1 MAEIELKELNK
12 ECMEAPARLVE
23 RAEDEY
29 HDRILRI
36 AEKIV
41 NAGGIRLVLIAG
53 PSGSGKTTTANL
65 ISDRIKTL
73 GKKSKVLSLDDFY
86 RDREDPDYPRRK
98 DGCLDYECP
107 ESLDL
112 PKLTDTLQKIIN
124 GEEYIL
130 PKYDFKLGRATSEAK
145 HPSALGEIIIIEGL
159 HAINPL
165 ISDCLPKSAIYK
177 IFISVSTNINDGN
190 ERILSGRKIR
200 FVRRLVRDS
209 IYRGADARRTLDFWS
224 EVLRG
229 EDIYLYPHRH
239 LADISFDTFHMF
251 EPPLMKRFALKL
263 LTEELASEVEYVR
276 IIREAMLKMEELD
289 EELVPENSLI
299 REFISGG
306 TYHKIY

>member
-1 MAEIELKELNK
+1 MAEIDLKWLNTECK
-12 ECMEAPARLVE
+12 ENPDALVQ

-29 HDRILRI
+29 HDRISRI

-41 NAGGIRLVLIAG
+41 NNKEIRLVLIAG

-65 ISDRIKTL
+65 ISDRIKSL
-73 GKKSKVLSLDDFY
+73 GRKSKVVSLDDFY
-86 RDREDPDYPRRK
+86 RDRESPAYPRRP

-112 PKLTDTLQKIIN
+112 ERLTDTLQKIIN
-124 GEEYIL
+124 GEEYTL
-130 PKYDFKLGRATSEAK
+130 PKYDFKLGRATSETK
-145 HPSALGEIIIIEGL
+145 HASAADKVVVIEGL

-177 IFISVSTNINDGN
+177 IFISVSTNINDGG

-200 FVRRLVRDS
+200 FIRRLVRDS
-209 IYRGADARRTLDFWS
+209 IYRGADARRTLDFWG

-239 LADISFDTFHMF
+239 LADISFDTFHLF
-251 EPPLMKRFALKL
+251 EPPLMKSFALKL
-263 LTEELASEVEYVR
+263 LTEELASEIEYVK
-276 IIREAMLKMEELD
+276 IIREALLKTETLD
-289 EELVPENSLI
+289 ASLVPENSLI

>member
-1 MAEIELKELNK
+1 MAEIELKKLNK
-12 ECMEAPARLVE
+12 ECEESPESLVA

-29 HDRILRI
+29 HDRISRI
-36 AEKIV
+36 AERIV
-41 NAGGIRLVLIAG
+41 RAGGIRLVLIAG

-65 ISDRIKTL
+65 ISDKIKTL
-73 GKKSKVLSLDDFY
+73 GKRSKVLSLDDFY
-86 RDREDPDYPRRK
+86 RDREDPKYPRRP

-124 GEEYIL
+124 GEDYIL
-130 PKYDFKLGRATSEAK
+130 PKYDFKLGRATSEVK
-145 HPSALGEIIIIEGL
+145 HRSAMGEIIIIEGL

-165 ISDCLPKSAIYK
+165 ISDCLPKSKIYK
-177 IFISVSTNINDGN
+177 IFISVSTNINDGG

-209 IYRGADARRTLDFWS
+209 IYRGADARRTLEFWG

-229 EDIYLYPHRH
+229 EDIYLYPFRH
-239 LADISFDTFHMF
+239 LADDSFDTFHLF
-251 EPPLMKRFALKL
+251 EPPLMKSFALEL

-276 IIREAMLKMEELD
+276 IVRDAMQKLSELD
-289 EELVPENSLI
+289 ESLVPENSLI

>member
-12 ECMEAPARLVE
+12 ECIEAPELLVA

-29 HDRILRI
+29 HRRISRI

-41 NAGGIRLVLIAG
+41 KAGEIRLVLIAG

-65 ISDRIKTL
+65 ISDKIKLL
-73 GKKSKVLSLDDFY
+73 GKRSKVLSLDDFY
-86 RDREDPDYPRRK
+86 RDREDPSYPRRQ

-112 PKLTDTLQKIIN
+112 PRLNRTLEKIIN
-124 GEEYIL
+124 GEDYIL
-130 PKYDFKLGRATSEAK
+130 PKYDFKVGRATSETK
-145 HPSALGEIIIIEGL
+145 HRNAPGEVIIIEGL

-165 ISDCLPKSAIYK
+165 ISACLPKSKVYK
-177 IFISVSTNINDGN
+177 IFISVSTNINDGD

-209 IYRGADARRTLDFWS
+209 IYRGADARRTLEFWG

-229 EDIYLYPHRH
+229 ENIYLYPFRH
-239 LADISFDTFHMF
+239 LADDSFDTFHMF
-251 EPPLMKRFALKL
+251 EPPLMKRCALDL
-263 LTEELASEVEYVR
+263 LSEELAEEIEYVR
-276 IIREAMLKMEELD
+276 IIRDAMLKLRELD
-289 EELVPENSLI
+289 ESLIPENSLI

>member
-12 ECMEAPARLVE
+12 SCIEDPTALVA

-29 HDRILRI
+29 HDRISRI

-41 NAGGIRLVLIAG
+41 GNGKIRIVLIAG

-65 ISDRIKTL
+65 ISDRIKSL
-73 GKKSKVLSLDDFY
+73 GKRSKVVSLDDFY
-86 RDREDPDYPRRK
+86 RDRESTDYPRRA
-98 DGCLDYECP
+98 DGGLDYECP

-112 PKLTDTLQKIIN
+112 PRLTETLQKIIN
-124 GEEYIL
+124 GEEYSL
-130 PKYDFKLGRATSEAK
+130 PKYDFKLGRPTSEVK
-145 HPSALGEIIIIEGL
+145 HPSALGEIIVIEGL

-165 ISDCLPKSAIYK
+165 ISDCLPKSALYK
-177 IFISVSTNINDGN
+177 IFISVSTNINDNGD
-190 ERILSGRKIR
+190 RILSGRKLR

-209 IYRGADARRTLDFWS
+209 IYRGADAKRTLDFWG

-229 EDIYLYPHRH
+229 ENIYLYPHRH
-239 LADISFDTFHMF
+239 LADISFDTFHVF
-251 EPPLMKRFALKL
+251 EPPLMKNFALEL
-263 LTEELASEVEYVR
+263 LTEELANEVEYVR
-276 IIREAMLKMEELD
+276 IIRDAMLKIESLD
-289 EELVPENSLI
+289 EALVPKNSLI

>member
-1 MAEIELKELNK
+1 MAEIELKELNRACI
-12 ECMEAPARLVE
+12 ENPAALVAM
-23 RAEDEY
+23 AEDEY

-36 AEKIV
+36 AQKVV
-41 NAGGIRLVLIAG
+41 NASEIRLVLIAG

-65 ISDRIKTL
+65 IADRIKEL
-73 GKKSKVLSLDDFY
+73 GRKSKVLSLDDFY
-86 RDREDPDYPRRK
+86 RDRYDPAYPKRP

-112 PKLTDTLQKIIN
+112 QKITDTLQKIIN

-130 PKYDFKLGRATSEAK
+130 PKYDFKLGRATSETR
-145 HPSALGEIIIIEGL
+145 HPSAVGEIIIVEGL

-165 ISDCLPKSAIYK
+165 ISDCLPKSAVYK
-177 IFISVSTNINDGN
+177 IFISVSTNINDGE
-190 ERILSGRKIR
+190 ERILSGRKMR

-209 IYRGADARRTLDFWS
+209 IYRGADARRTLDFWG

-229 EDIYLYPHRH
+229 EDIYLYPHRL

-251 EPPLMKRFALKL
+251 EPPLMKRFALRL

-276 IIREAMLKMEELD
+276 IIRDAMLKVEELD
-289 EELVPENSLI
+289 EALVPENSLI

>member
-1 MAEIELKELNK
+1 M
-12 ECMEAPARLVE
+12 
-23 RAEDEY
+23 AEDEY

-36 AEKIV
+36 AQKVV
-41 NAGGIRLVLIAG
+41 NASEIRLVLIAG

-65 ISDRIKTL
+65 IADRIKEL
-73 GKKSKVLSLDDFY
+73 GRKSKVLSLDDFY
-86 RDREDPDYPRRK
+86 RDRYDPSYPKRP

-112 PKLTDTLQKIIN
+112 QKITDTLQKIIN

-130 PKYDFKLGRATSEAK
+130 PKYDFKLGRATSETR
-145 HPSALGEIIIIEGL
+145 HPSAVGEIIIVEGL

-165 ISDCLPKSAIYK
+165 ISDCLPKSAVYK
-177 IFISVSTNINDGN
+177 IFISVSTNINDGE
-190 ERILSGRKIR
+190 ERILSGRKMR

-209 IYRGADARRTLDFWS
+209 IYRGADARRTLDFWG

-251 EPPLMKRFALKL
+251 EPPLMKRFALRL

-276 IIREAMLKMEELD
+276 IIRDAMLKVEELD
-289 EELVPENSLI
+289 EALVPENSLI